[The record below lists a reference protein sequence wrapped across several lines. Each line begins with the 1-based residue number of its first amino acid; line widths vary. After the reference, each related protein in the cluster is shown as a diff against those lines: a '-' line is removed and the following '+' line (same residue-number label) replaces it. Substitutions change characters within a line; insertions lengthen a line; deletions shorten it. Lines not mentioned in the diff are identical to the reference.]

1 MSNFA
6 SEFTPISI
14 STAKDKISSTDKFIL
29 FIGRPSCPYCQLFE
43 PKLSNVARNSNL
55 TIFYINSENSE
66 ELEDIQALRKRY
78 GIATVP
84 ALFVSENGAAKVVC
98 DSSLSEDDILDFISY
113 SFWRFLCLFVNT
125 RSSIMKQIEWVLLII
140 PIMYDGW
147 KRLEL
152 FF

>member
-14 STAKDKISSTDKFIL
+14 NTSKDNISSIYKFIF
-29 FIGRPSCPYCQLFE
+29 FIGRHCCPYCQLFE
-43 PKLSNVARNSNL
+43 TKLSNVARNSNL

-84 ALFVSENGAAKVVC
+84 ALFVSENGSAKVVC
-98 DSSLSEDDILDFISY
+98 DSSLSEDDILDFIS
-113 SFWRFLCLFVNT
+113 
-125 RSSIMKQIEWVLLII
+125 
-140 PIMYDGW
+140 
-147 KRLEL
+147 
-152 FF
+152 